1 MRRYRRDG
9 CVEAVEQNTAE
20 YKRPKEPHPSL
31 FLPYSNMVVYLCA
44 PRVFYS
50 VFILES
56 EHTGPGRGLLVQTT
70 SNILTSST
78 VGEKVP
84 APRSIRAFRGTM
96 GRVLPSPTSLAD
108 LNQMLFVPAGC
119 GGPVTAPAGEIHSP
133 LYPASYPNNVDCSW
147 VISVEVSHRVLLNF
161 TDLDIEYHTNC
172 TWDYVEIHDGSSAS
186 FPLLSRVCGSSTPQP
201 ITSTTNT
208 IYVRFRSDSSSNHRG
223 GFRAV
228 YSASTSSCGG
238 DLVMQSGAFN
248 SPNYPDAYPPN
259 MECVWTLRSSPGNR
273 IQLSFLMFHL
283 QGSCQNDYLEIREAN
298 SSGPVVG
305 RFCGAE
311 LPSNYTSVSAH
322 ILWVKF
328 VSDESVSG
336 AGFRA
341 TFSHGECST
350 PRTLSDQSIENQN
363 PSGSHSCLV
372 ASSSSGACGGLLMA
386 GSAPAFL
393 FSPEWPEIYPPS
405 QECTWLIRAADSIV
419 ELNILSLDVEGF
431 PPCLYDSLIIR
442 DVLASVCGRDPPGS
456 IHSSGDSMF
465 IHFSSDSSIGGRGFN
480 ASFSKGSC
488 FSLICSD
495 IIWVFSLVLSLDYLH
510 QTCGGFIVVRDEDP
524 PGYITS
530 PNYPENYPQN
540 VDCIWVITVPN
551 GEAVQVDFE
560 DFYIEPTS
568 RYRCSGSGSLS
579 LPKMFDF
586 SQSHQVSCSELVP
599 GSEQVPGV
607 LFMLMMFGSVFI
619 ISCSYDYLELRDG
632 SSLNSDPISRLCG
645 STRPST
651 QHSKGSS
658 MLLRFRTDTSVT
670 HKGFKARYSIGGTMT

>member
-1 MRRYRRDG
+1 MELISDPLTLTLWLVNHVTLSFTDFELEMLNSN
-9 CVEAVEQNTAE
+9 CSHDAVEILDGDNYQAPSIGRYCGDE
-20 YKRPKEPHPSL
+20 IPHPVTSFSNSL
-31 FLPYSNMVVYLCA
+31 VVN
-44 PRVFYS
+44 FISDHS
-50 VFILES
+50 V
-56 EHTGPGRGLLVQTT
+56 
-70 SNILTSST
+70 
-78 VGEKVP
+78 
-84 APRSIRAFRGTM
+84 
-96 GRVLPSPTSLAD
+96 
-108 LNQMLFVPAGC
+108 
-119 GGPVTAPAGEIHSP
+119 
-133 LYPASYPNNVDCSW
+133 
-147 VISVEVSHRVLLNF
+147 
-161 TDLDIEYHTNC
+161 
-172 TWDYVEIHDGSSAS
+172 
-186 FPLLSRVCGSSTPQP
+186 SR
-201 ITSTTNT
+201 
-208 IYVRFRSDSSSNHRG
+208 R

-341 TFSHGECST
+341 TFSHVCGVDLIGESGQVASPLY
-350 PRTLSDQSIENQN
+350 PRNYPNDADYRWTITVEGDNYVQIRFLDMDIEDLYNCYYDKLKIFDGPDVYSFPLGRFCGLN
-363 PSGSHSCLV
+363 RPDPVRSSGSTVTLHFQSDSFIAGKGFLLEWTAV
-372 ASSSSGACGGLLMA
+372 QDSGPPPTIPPGACGGLLMA

-442 DVLASVCGRDPPGS
+442 DGSTSLSPVLASVCGRDPPGS

-480 ASFSKGSC
+480 ASFSKGC
-488 FSLICSD
+488 GGLLHVD
-495 IIWVFSLVLSLDYLH
+495 RGVLSSPHYPQNYSPGLNCSWHVMVTPGFRVSVVFQSPFQINGYGTACSSGDYLELRNGPDGSAPLLH
-510 QTCGGFIVVRDEDP
+510 ERICGANPPPILQTTDNHLYAHFVSDASNEATGFKLTFEAHSQACGGFIVVRDEDP

-568 RYRCSGSGSLS
+568 
-579 LPKMFDF
+579 
-586 SQSHQVSCSELVP
+586 
-599 GSEQVPGV
+599 
-607 LFMLMMFGSVFI
+607 
-619 ISCSYDYLELRDG
+619 SCSYDYLELRDG

-670 HKGFKARYSIGGTMT
+670 HKGFKARYSI